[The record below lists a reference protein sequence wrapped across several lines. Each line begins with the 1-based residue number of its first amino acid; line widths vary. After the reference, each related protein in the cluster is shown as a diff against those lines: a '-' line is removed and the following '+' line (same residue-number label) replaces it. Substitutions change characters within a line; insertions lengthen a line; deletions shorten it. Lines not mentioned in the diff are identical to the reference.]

1 MIDRTTFDL
10 RIAEHST
17 TTARVNSTDWQHG
30 QPARRPVRR
39 VLAIALVSLAARLD
53 PARIPHQ
60 RSVAAAIGQR

>member
-30 QPARRPVRR
+30 QPARRPVRS
-39 VLAIALVSLAARLD
+39 VLATALVSLAARLD
-53 PARIPHQ
+53 RAHISRR
-60 RSVAAAIGQR
+60 RSVAATISQR